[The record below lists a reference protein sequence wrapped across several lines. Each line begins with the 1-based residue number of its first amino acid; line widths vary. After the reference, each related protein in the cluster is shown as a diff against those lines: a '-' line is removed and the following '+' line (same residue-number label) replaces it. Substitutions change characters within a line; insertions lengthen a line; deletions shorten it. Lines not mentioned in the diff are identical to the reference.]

1 MLNISRLYICSYI
14 FTSATSWFV
23 KIWNLNGNTWHSS
36 CSACPHF
43 IIGTYYCKIVSS
55 HLVTILGA
63 TAFRCYRTAPC
74 MNQILILAQGLLAP
88 LWCDLQVW
96 TAEPT
101 AQVSVFSCELLA
113 PVQPTPMSIHPV
125 SKQGGYA
132 YKQLSVRGLVKALAM
147 LGLPTHDVVFIL
159 IKSSWKPLEPH
170 ICHGFCDNVR
180 DLTCSTNVCQAAM
193 RWNHIY
199 AHHDGW
205 W

>member
-113 PVQPTPMSIHPV
+113 PVQPTP
-125 SKQGGYA
+125 
-132 YKQLSVRGLVKALAM
+132 GLQTGWICIQAVISSR
-147 LGLPTHDVVFIL
+147 LGEIFLKTPGA
-159 IKSSWKPLEPH
+159 PLWR
-170 ICHGFCDNVR
+170 GFCDNVR
-180 DLTCSTNVCQAAM
+180 DLTYSTNVCQYNESSFGIVSSISHAAM
-193 RWNHIY
+193 RCNRIY